1 MQASRLQSPLQ
12 AERLHHKNPETEREE
27 NEMKSMLDTDQ
38 AGRHSV
44 VEAQAVAR
52 EFLTDALPEVQ
63 RVDIV
68 KVAPL
73 FAGDAAW
80 EAEADVWQPN
90 ATLKS
95 LGIETGRPVLDH
107 NHYLVRLDNLLN
119 VLEYELRES
128 F

>member
-1 MQASRLQSPLQ
+1 MTPNTEHTSRS
-12 AERLHHKNPETEREE
+12 
-27 NEMKSMLDTDQ
+27 
-38 AGRHSV
+38 GIV
-44 VEAQAVAR
+44 GAQVVAR
-52 EFLTDALPEVQ
+52 EFLTDALSDVQ
-63 RVDIV
+63 RVDIT
-68 KVAPL
+68 KVAPITSGE
-73 FAGDAAW
+73 ATW

>member
-1 MQASRLQSPLQ
+1 M
-12 AERLHHKNPETEREE
+12 ET
-27 NEMKSMLDTDQ
+27 MLNTDQ
-38 AGRHSV
+38 AHRSSV
-44 VEAQAVAR
+44 VEAQATAR
-52 EFLTDALPEVQ
+52 EFLTGALPDVQ
-63 RVDIV
+63 RVDIT

-73 FAGDAAW
+73 FSGDATW

-107 NHYLVRLDNLLN
+107 NHYLVRLDALLN

>member
-1 MQASRLQSPLQ
+1 M
-12 AERLHHKNPETEREE
+12 ET
-27 NEMKSMLDTDQ
+27 MLNTDQ
-38 AGRHSV
+38 ARRPSV
-44 VEAQAVAR
+44 VQAQSVAR
-52 EFLTDALPEVQ
+52 EFLTDALSDVQ
-63 RVDIV
+63 RVDII
-68 KVAPL
+68 KVAPVL
-73 FAGDAAW
+73 SGDAAW

-107 NHYLVRLDNLLN
+107 NHYLIRLDALLN

>member
-1 MQASRLQSPLQ
+1 MNATTN
-12 AERLHHKNPETEREE
+12 A
-27 NEMKSMLDTDQ
+27 NEAQRSDL
-38 AGRHSV
+38 
-44 VEAQAVAR
+44 VEAQSVAR
-52 EFLTDALPEVQ
+52 EFLTAALPDVQ
-63 RVDIV
+63 RVDV
-68 KVAPL
+68 TKVAHVNL
-73 FAGDAAW
+73 GDTTW

-107 NHYLVRLDNLLN
+107 NHYLLRLDDLLN